1 MELAIL
7 GLGRMGGNMA
17 TRLHRGGHRVV
28 VWNRSK
34 GKIDEYVAQGLEGAY
49 ELSDLPQAL
58 KQTPRVVWFMLPAG
72 SATDEA
78 IDAVAPLLSKGDIL
92 IDGANSRWSD
102 DKRRAPKLKEMGL
115 RYLDAGVSGGVWGLT
130 EGYSL
135 MVGGEPDAYAFCEP
149 IFKTLAPPTGNYGL
163 MGPHGAGHFVKMVH
177 NGIEYGMMQAYG
189 EGFEILKKSEYHPDL
204 LQVSQVW
211 QQGSVVRSWLLDLA
225 VNAFQKHGSDLSDLQ
240 GYVADSGEGRW
251 TVEAAMAEDV
261 PAPIIT
267 LSLLQRFVSRQEES
281 FSAQVLAAL
290 RSEFGGHALK
300 RADG

>member
-17 TRLHRGGHRVV
+17 TRLHQGGHRVV

-34 GKIDEYVAQGLEGAY
+34 NKIDEHVAQGLEGAY
-49 ELSDLPQAL
+49 EFSALPQML
-58 KQTPRVVWFMLPAG
+58 KQSPRVVWFMLPAG
-72 SATDEA
+72 QTTDDA

-102 DKRRAPKLKEMGL
+102 DKRRAPKLQAMGL
-115 RYLDAGVSGGVWGLT
+115 QYMDAGVSGGVWGLT

-135 MVGGEPDAYAFCEP
+135 MVGGESSAFDFCEP

-163 MGPHGAGHFVKMVH
+163 MGSHGAGHFVKMVH

-189 EGFEILKKSEYHPDL
+189 EGFEILKKSEYSPDL
-204 LQVSQVW
+204 LQVSKVW

-225 VNAFQKHGSDLSDLQ
+225 VNAFSKHGNALENIK
-240 GYVADSGEGRW
+240 GWVADSGEGRW
-251 TVEAAMAEDV
+251 TIEAAMAEDV
-261 PAPIIT
+261 PAPVIT
-267 LSLLQRFVSRQEES
+267 LALIQRFVSRQDES

-290 RSEFGGHALK
+290 RNEFGGHEIK
-300 RADG
+300 SAD

>member
-17 TRLHRGGHRVV
+17 VRLHKGGHRVV

-34 GKIDEYVAQGLEGAY
+34 GKIDEHVAQGMEGAY
-49 ELSDLPQAL
+49 EFSDLPRMLTQS
-58 KQTPRVVWFMLPAG
+58 PRVVWFMLPAG
-72 SATDEA
+72 DTTEQA
-78 IDAVAPLLSKGDIL
+78 IDQVAPLLRKGDIL

-102 DKRRAPKLKEMGL
+102 DKRRAPKLQEMGL
-115 RYLDAGVSGGVWGLT
+115 EYMDAGVSGGIWGLT

-135 MVGGEPDAYAFCEP
+135 MVGGDPQTFQYCEP
-149 IFKTLAPPTGNYGL
+149 IFKTLAPETGNYGL

-189 EGFEILKKSEYHPDL
+189 EGFEVLKKSEYNPDL
-204 LQVSQVW
+204 LHVARVW
-211 QQGSVVRSWLLDLA
+211 QNGSVVRSWLLDLA
-225 VNAFQKHGSDLSDLQ
+225 VDAFGKYGNELADIK
-240 GYVADSGEGRW
+240 GWVADSGEGRW

-261 PAPIIT
+261 PTPIIT
-267 LSLLQRFVSRQEES
+267 LSLLMRFVSRQESS

-290 RSEFGGHALK
+290 RNEFGGHEVKSA
-300 RADG
+300 

>member
-17 TRLHRGGHRVV
+17 VRLHRGGHRVI

-34 GKIDEYVAQGLEGAY
+34 SKIDEHVAMGLEGAY
-49 ELSDLPQAL
+49 EFADLPKMLTQS
-58 KQTPRVVWFMLPAG
+58 PRVIWFMLPAG
-72 SATDEA
+72 QTTDEA
-78 IDAVAPLLSKGDIL
+78 IDAVAPLLNPGDIL

-102 DKRRAPKLKEMGL
+102 DKRRAPKLREMGL
-115 RYLDAGVSGGVWGLT
+115 QYMDAGVSGGVWGLT

-135 MVGGEPDAYAFCEP
+135 MVGGEQSTFDFCEP

-163 MGPHGAGHFVKMVH
+163 MGTHGAGHFVKMVH

-189 EGFEILKKSEYHPDL
+189 EGYEILKKSEYSPDL
-204 LQVSQVW
+204 LKVSQVW
-211 QQGSVVRSWLLDLA
+211 QNGSVVRSWLLDLA
-225 VNAFQKHGSDLSDLQ
+225 VNAFSKHGNDLASIK
-240 GYVADSGEGRW
+240 GWVADSGEGRW

-261 PAPIIT
+261 PAPVIT
-267 LSLLQRFVSRQEES
+267 LSLIARFASRQDES

-290 RSEFGGHALK
+290 RNEFGGHEVKSA
-300 RADG
+300 

>member
-17 TRLHRGGHRVV
+17 ERLLRGGHRVV
-28 VWNRSK
+28 VWNRTKS
-34 GKIDEYVAQGLEGAY
+34 KIDEHVALGMEGAY
-49 ELSDLPQAL
+49 EFSALPTLL
-58 KQTPRVVWFMLPAG
+58 KQSPRVVWFMLPAG
-72 SATDEA
+72 QTTDDA
-78 IDAVAPLLSKGDIL
+78 IDAVAPLLNQGDII

-102 DKRRAPKLKEMGL
+102 DKRRAPKLKELGL
-115 RYLDAGVSGGVWGLT
+115 QYMDAGVSGGVWGLT

-135 MVGGEPDAYAFCEP
+135 MVGGDAETFAYCEP

-189 EGFEILKKSEYHPDL
+189 EGFEILKKSEYNPDL
-204 LQVSQVW
+204 LQVSRVW

-225 VNAFQKHGSDLSDLQ
+225 VNAFAKHGNDLASIK
-240 GYVADSGEGRW
+240 GWVADSGEGRW

-261 PAPIIT
+261 PAPVIT
-267 LSLLQRFVSRQEES
+267 LALIQRFVSRQDES

-290 RSEFGGHALK
+290 RNEFGGHAIK
-300 RADG
+300 AD